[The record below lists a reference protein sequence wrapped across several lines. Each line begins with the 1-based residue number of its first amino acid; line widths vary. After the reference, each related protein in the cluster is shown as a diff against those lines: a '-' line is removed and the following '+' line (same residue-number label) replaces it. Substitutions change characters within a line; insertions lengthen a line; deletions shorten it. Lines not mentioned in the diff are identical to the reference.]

1 MSIEAANIR
10 TANIGTVNAG
20 TDSTDIGIRELKA
33 KLSACVRRAADGERL
48 IVTDR
53 GRPVAQLTPLDD
65 STQDDLA
72 RIRQGTA
79 EGWITPP
86 KRRGGLGK
94 TRPLLLADGPSIQ
107 EMLDEDRGD

>member
-1 MSIEAANIR
+1 MKS
-10 TANIGTVNAG
+10 GTV
-20 TDSTDIGIRELKA
+20 STDIGIRELKA
-33 KLSACVRRAADGERL
+33 KLSECVRRAREGERI

-65 STQDDLA
+65 STLDDLA
-72 RIRQGTA
+72 RIEQGVA

-86 KRRGGLGK
+86 KRRGGFKGV
-94 TRPLLLADGPSIQ
+94 RPMLTSDGPTIM

>member
-1 MSIEAANIR
+1 M
-10 TANIGTVNAG
+10 
-20 TDSTDIGIRELKA
+20 STDIGIRELKA
-33 KLSACVRRAADGERL
+33 KLSECVRRAASGEHI

-65 STQDDLA
+65 TTLDDMA
-72 RIRQGTA
+72 RISQGVA

-86 KRRGGLGK
+86 KRRGGFKGE
-94 TRPLLLADGPSIQ
+94 RPMLTSDGPSIM